1 MKMSLM
7 PLWILLAVA
16 LILVGC
22 SGWPIGRT
30 AEEQTHDSPDV
41 VVQRFYTWYLDDSQ
55 AEPKDALQSGV
66 LSEELS
72 ARMKSAL
79 PGNSVNFVCAQDFPE
94 SVSVGLASIEGDQ
107 ASVPVETSWGG
118 RLQIRLKSI
127 EGAWLI
133 DDVQC
138 IH

>member
-1 MKMSLM
+1 MKMTLM

-79 PGNSVNFVCAQDFPE
+79 PGNSVNSFAPRTSRRASRSAWQ
-94 SVSVGLASIEGDQ
+94 VSKETRLPFLWRPAGAVGCRSASNRSRG
-107 ASVPVETSWGG
+107 PG
-118 RLQIRLKSI
+118 
-127 EGAWLI
+127 
-133 DDVQC
+133 
-138 IH
+138 